1 MSEFNKLTEDSELQ
15 LATAAMRAAAL
26 NLASLA
32 EAIAEEM
39 EAAGMPDPN
48 GSSALRRL
56 ATETRVSAPSAE
68 SGPALLSAKRL
79 LN

>member
-1 MSEFNKLTEDSELQ
+1 MNEFNKLTDDSELQ
-15 LATAAMRAAAL
+15 VATAAMRVVASK
-26 NLASLA
+26 LASLA

-39 EAAGMPDPN
+39 EMSGMPDPS

-56 ATETRVSAPSAE
+56 ATETRALVPLAE
-68 SGPALLSAKRL
+68 GGPTSITAKPL